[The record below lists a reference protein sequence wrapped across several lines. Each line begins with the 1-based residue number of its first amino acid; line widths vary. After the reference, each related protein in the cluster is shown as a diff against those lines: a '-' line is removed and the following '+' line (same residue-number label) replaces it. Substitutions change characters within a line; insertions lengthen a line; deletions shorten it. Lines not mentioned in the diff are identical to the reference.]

1 MNQHRVGLRSTGA
14 GMGRA
19 RRGLRLPVGLLA
31 VALSATCGL
40 TSCLSLGNANEFA
53 VYGLNLDMQKR
64 SGPPVTWQ
72 LLVDLPNAADPVSS
86 QRIVL
91 KPGARAY
98 GVFEKARWTDRAPEL
113 VQALLIEG
121 FEDSGRVIGVGRM
134 SSSVGGDIALIGE
147 LRAFEA
153 EFPNEGQAFARI
165 VYSAKLV
172 HYSSSRVLTARVFE
186 QRIPSEGRDL
196 PSVIAAFER
205 GANAM
210 VPEVVDWAL
219 TAGDANWQAAFPQ
232 QR

>member
-1 MNQHRVGLRSTGA
+1 MRNNGSPRWSWL
-14 GMGRA
+14 A
-19 RRGLRLPVGLLA
+19 RLGFAALLA
-31 VALSATCGL
+31 LGL
-40 TSCLSLGNANEFA
+40 GGCLELGGAREFA
-53 VYGLNLDMQKR
+53 VYGLNLDMPKR
-64 SGPPVTWQ
+64 TGPAVTWQ
-72 LLVDLPNAADPVSS
+72 LLVDVPNAAEPVAS

-113 VQALLIEG
+113 LQALLIEG
-121 FEDSGRVIGVGRM
+121 FEDSSRVIGVGRM

-153 EFPNEGQAFARI
+153 EFPDAGRAYAHI
-165 VYSAKLV
+165 TYSAKLV

-186 QRIPSEGRDL
+186 QRVPSEGRDL
-196 PSVIAAFER
+196 PSVVAAFER
-205 GANAM
+205 GVNVM

-232 QR
+232 PR